1 MTFLHKHMYQVSLL
15 WLYLRFS
22 RDFVSRKYARTAK
35 FLQALAKKAR
45 KQEKTPLNS
54 RGVSLMLL
62 QKLLNNLIDKLSVRT
77 PFNFRHESAHYFTH
91 LGF

>member
-1 MTFLHKHMYQVSLL
+1 MTFLHKHMYQVTLL
-15 WLYLRFS
+15 WLYLRIS
-22 RDFVSRKYARTAK
+22 RDFVSRKYNLTAIFHHASLNK
-35 FLQALAKKAR
+35 PENKK
-45 KQEKTPLNS
+45 KHPLKS

-77 PFNFRHESAHYFTH
+77 PFNLRHESAHYFTH